1 MPGIN
6 ELIIL
11 IAVIA
16 AIFFLPRLFKSKRN
30 PGTNTAAT
38 QTLSGHR
45 RLATAVS
52 ILWLGG
58 AAAFLEPWGGK
69 ILPFVYFGI
78 APVISGWGLG
88 WVLEG
93 FRKR

>member
-38 QTLSGHR
+38 LTLSGHM
-45 RLATAVS
+45 RLAMAVS
-52 ILWLGG
+52 ILWFGG
-58 AAAFLEPWGGK
+58 AAAFLEPWK
-69 ILPFVYFGI
+69 EEILPFVYFGI

-88 WVLEG
+88 WVFEG